1 MNQRKLIVRV
11 FLPLASLL
19 QLFSCFDIMNMCFLS
34 HFYFC
39 SFPQTLVP
47 PPPPPLRLFVSC
59 SRVWVGLF
67 FLLSLWCFY
76 RPQSCLRLSNPIW
89 VFLFSFC
96 LEEIIN
102 YHNPLCCLSLIR
114 LCNGVICFTS
124 FCLSSSFFYNLSLFN
139 LLTCVEKQHLA
150 CFSVELSS
158 GVTRNEYR
166 KRQIRSSEKPL
177 PPKCFV
183 SANAIKKNKKKTAS
197 QAAVKLN

>member
-1 MNQRKLIVRV
+1 MESSAAPSSREPAPVGTSGSNISRRLGSMNQRKLIVRV

-47 PPPPPLRLFVSC
+47 PPPPPLRLFVSR

-124 FCLSSSFFYNLSLFN
+124 FCLSSSFFIIYRSLISS
-139 LLTCVEKQHLA
+139 LA
-150 CFSVELSS
+150 WKS
-158 GVTRNEYR
+158 N
-166 KRQIRSSEKPL
+166 I
-177 PPKCFV
+177 
-183 SANAIKKNKKKTAS
+183 
-197 QAAVKLN
+197 